1 MRGEG
6 LQSTKD
12 ELVQGLLDDNVRKD
26 VLDKLDCLP
35 REQIDTLRAAC
46 RSDDGKCDANAVAF
60 LVRECGGF
68 THEDVGTFA
77 QYLDSYFL
85 DRIKKLKD
93 VPLDRSHPE
102 CLDRE
107 AVLKGIALWY
117 EEVGYEIKD
126 GETLKVALAYAF
138 FSDERPCTEKSRAGI
153 LLEAANR
160 RESKVL
166 SEYWVEQ
173 PASRQLDVYRNG
185 LRDPIYGVLPILQPV
200 IFDRTC
206 VRNGGCT
213 EEDYMSAFKSYVT
226 SVIHPDKLEF
236 FLEGSLFSELVEVLC
251 RMTGRAAVENLGLDK
266 WALLPFLPAG
276 LELPKELVLKMA
288 TFGSDTPMG
297 HADYVI
303 LDPKVKETWEVLE
316 NQLWVQLGPKYTKFV
331 KSYRYFPHERV
342 ARYIPEQYRTLIEY
356 TGVYEAAATD
366 IRQRLLRIKSKLSWT
381 WIESNLAELFSVD
394 TFWQLLSFL
403 EDNLP
408 YGGLFGAMILRN
420 ASARMG
426 PGDELGPGGWR
437 GLIQEAITDPDK
449 ESCREK
455 LDSITA
461 HFIKISLG
469 GDHPYSEDRF
479 KLVREQFSRD
489 LSAIFENSV
498 RVVAS
503 FDEYILRIPAEADKP
518 DGLHDLQVALVA
530 KRALNGYDGP
540 EEDLQILE
548 RTMRKYNTGQLENIY
563 KSGFEVYPLFKH
575 SQLRE
580 FEPDLFQFKQPV
592 GRKQVFALLS
602 KIYQQAHP
610 GRKSIFGLI
619 LDALGQ
625 ELESERHFFSV
636 SRLISGA
643 LGTLPRDQDFLSDSD
658 GLWLELERGIYAD
671 LCVDTIVYL
680 TRRLGPKLTT
690 EPLKIDEAIDT
701 KLYRTFDE
709 LLEGMVKLGRGF
721 NVFTGHA

>member
-530 KRALNGYDGP
+530 KKVCDCHKSHALDADSVALEKVMKGYST
-540 EEDLQILE
+540 E
-548 RTMRKYNTGQLENIY
+548 QLENIY
-563 KSGFEVYPLFKH
+563 KSDESVYAFFGHPQSHEFVPGFFK
-575 SQLRE
+575 
-580 FEPDLFQFKQPV
+580 
-592 GRKQVFALLS
+592 FARP
-602 KIYQQAHP
+602 A
-610 GRKSIFGLI
+610 GEAWIFGMLSAIYRQKGSVFGTI
-619 LDALGQ
+619 LKNVDPK
-625 ELESERHFFSV
+625 
-636 SRLISGA
+636 
-643 LGTLPRDQDFLSDSD
+643 LGTEKLARAFGQATRKALWLSLHNRDILNDPDRC
-658 GLWLELERGIYAD
+658 WLELERLVYAD
-671 LCVDTIVYL
+671 CGDYQDELVML
-680 TRRLGPKLTT
+680 LGPNTAPKALAR
-690 EPLKIDEAIDT
+690 ERINPR
-701 KLYRTFDE
+701 LYGTFEELQQGMTRPGRTRQPR
-709 LLEGMVKLGRGF
+709 K
-721 NVFTGHA
+721 